1 MLYIVGGAARTGKS
15 IISRKFMADMG
26 IPYFSLDILKMGLA
40 NGYPESR
47 INPEDPEFRNAGK
60 MWPIL
65 RSMLKNM
72 IEEGTEYIV
81 EGYTILPEQVSVIQ
95 SLYFQE
101 IKTCFVGYNRIHP
114 EEKLA
119 LMRSNSDFPNNWL
132 TDYSDQYMLEFIRR
146 TIKYSS
152 FLEKECIKYGI
163 PYFDQSEDFIITQKR
178 ILEYLYDQDL

>member
-72 IEEGTEYIV
+72 IEEGIEYIV
-81 EGYTILPEQVSVIQ
+81 EDLYVDLPHPFDVGNNLNILPYDVQT
-95 SLYFQE
+95 F
-101 IKTCFVGYNRIHP
+101 
-114 EEKLA
+114 
-119 LMRSNSDFPNNWL
+119 L
-132 TDYSDQYMLEFIRR
+132 TIELR
-146 TIKYSS
+146 
-152 FLEKECIKYGI
+152 
-163 PYFDQSEDFIITQKR
+163 
-178 ILEYLYDQDL
+178 